1 MQIGEILK
9 DAREEKNISLD
20 DIQAETKIQK
30 RYLVA
35 IEQDDFNALPG
46 KFYAR
51 AFIKEYAQAVGLDPD
66 EVLQGF
72 DESEIAS
79 EEPATQYTR
88 MNRTNQEKD
97 SKGSSFLSFLPTVI
111 VIILIIAILFT
122 AWSLYQKKTG
132 TSDNENNEQIENNE
146 IYRDKDG
153 GEQNPDT
160 NNENEDA
167 TSNNEANDE
176 NASEN
181 EQTDEEDEF
190 SVEEEGTG
198 DFPESTLNFSHGGDK
213 VEVKFE
219 VSGSSYTEFKGGDD
233 EDYFVGTLEPG
244 DEGETYDVSD
254 EEELFFKVGN
264 AQGVKIFIND
274 VELKYPID
282 TSTVTQKLRVNLK
295 KAE

>member
-88 MNRTNQEKD
+88 MNRTNQAKD

-146 IYRDKDG
+146 IYRDKEG
-153 GEQNPDT
+153 GEQNPGA

-167 TSNNEANDE
+167 SNNNEVNDE
-176 NASEN
+176 NASED

-198 DFPESTLNFSHGGDK
+198 DFPESTLNFTHGGDK

-219 VSGSSYTEFKGGDD
+219 VSGSSYAEFKGGDD
-233 EDYFVGTLEPG
+233 KDYFVGTLEPA
-244 DEGETYDVSD
+244 DESETYDVSD